1 MKRLSHEH
9 RLPVAD
15 KTRPRQSESKDASH
29 YRQAVRTPIFS
40 PLSFSRGST
49 DPEVDGNGGEK
60 VSQSLT
66 QERKEEKELKE
77 KPT

>member
-15 KTRPRQSESKDASH
+15 KTRLSQRSKMPFTIDRQSG
-29 YRQAVRTPIFS
+29 PLPS
-40 PLSFSRGST
+40 PPFLFQRIT
-49 DPEVDGNGGEK
+49 DPGRDMAGKEK

-66 QERKEEKELKE
+66 QERKEENELKE

>member
-1 MKRLSHEH
+1 M
-9 RLPVAD
+9 AD

>member
-1 MKRLSHEH
+1 MKRLSHEN
-9 RLPVAD
+9 RLQVAD
-15 KTRPRQSESKDASH
+15 KIRPSQSKIKDASH

-40 PLSFSRGST
+40 PLPFSRGST
-49 DPEVDGNGGEK
+49 DPEVDGTGGEK

-66 QERKEEKELKE
+66 QERKEEKDLKE